1 MPPTGISY
9 LKAGVC
15 ITCYVSP
22 AALFYIA
29 GAHKIF
35 VDKVVSLSN
44 IVFRPPLIPTRFGVQ
59 DLFLMVIVD
68 LPHNIDQSPCQYFS
82 SF

>member
-1 MPPTGISY
+1 M
-9 LKAGVC
+9 C

-35 VDKVVSLSN
+35 VDKVVSLSD

-68 LPHNIDQSPCQYFS
+68 LLHVMLYLMDFLENPNMKPGLTKEKC
-82 SF
+82 